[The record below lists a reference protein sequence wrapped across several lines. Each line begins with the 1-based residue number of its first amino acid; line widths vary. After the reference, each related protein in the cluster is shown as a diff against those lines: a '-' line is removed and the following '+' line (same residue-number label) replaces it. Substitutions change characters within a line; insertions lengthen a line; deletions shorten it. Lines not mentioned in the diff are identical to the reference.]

1 MENFFLPSK
10 TKTYPYHESYQILKL
25 WFAEVVSKKL
35 NNRFSK
41 SEKLF
46 CSYLNEYSN
55 FLDSSTK
62 HNGQLVWFPPL
73 ISISWMGFVIQD
85 SLVAQKN
92 IHWYLRLCSMMK
104 SCPVLL
110 PPHNT
115 QHMNYFLPT
124 DKESRINIYQWHA

>member
-73 ISISWMGFVIQD
+73 ISISWMPFVILE
-85 SLVAQKN
+85 SLLAQIK
-92 IHWYLRLCSMMK
+92 IHWYLRLCSMNN
-104 SCPVLL
+104 SYTVLL

-115 QHMNYFLPT
+115 QHINYFLRIH
-124 DKESRINIYQWHA
+124 KERRIYI